1 MYYRYII
8 CTNFILVSPFLSI
21 FVYYIHIHDNIQ
33 MVPWC
38 SNLQN
43 IEETDLPYL
52 VTLNPPHQPENVLL
66 KWRTGHPVPSVAATK
81 ASLDLG
87 NIQGTRG
94 IWFCGAYQGIVQLKS
109 KHHDFIARVHN
120 HVVDRHLQVTFK
132 SARCPYRFYF
142 FTSGYGF
149 HEDGLKVSFFSLFF
163 KQKYVLLLLLY
174 IDEVVE

>member
-1 MYYRYII
+1 
-8 CTNFILVSPFLSI
+8 
-21 FVYYIHIHDNIQ
+21 

-94 IWFCGAYQGIVQLKS
+94 IWFCGAYQGIV
-109 KHHDFIARVHN
+109 
-120 HVVDRHLQVTFK
+120 
-132 SARCPYRFYF
+132 
-142 FTSGYGF
+142 
-149 HEDGLKVSFFSLFF
+149 
-163 KQKYVLLLLLY
+163 
-174 IDEVVE
+174 